1 MCLKITKEKEKR
13 ERESVCEREEGEEK
27 RATGAPGSQLLGY
40 CLLLAM
46 SCNCQ
51 VILSLAFHHDAE
63 PGSEE
68 AT

>member
-1 MCLKITKEKEKR
+1 M
-13 ERESVCEREEGEEK
+13 CEREEGEEK